1 MITYEEALDHIWDVL
16 HSYAEKCLGN
26 KIGQDEH
33 SMKHA
38 DEWSEICLSMATI
51 KDGGIQMSLDGP
63 AQSQRED
70 EINAITDGIY
80 NHIEGKDTDILEPLI
95 KEAIDTGLAE
105 VNTEYEYDPDSFR
118 LEVLMA
124 LDIVLKKEIARLVV
138 V

>member
-1 MITYEEALDHIWDVL
+1 
-16 HSYAEKCLGN
+16 
-26 KIGQDEH
+26 
-33 SMKHA
+33 
-38 DEWSEICLSMATI
+38 
-51 KDGGIQMSLDGP
+51 MSLDGV

-118 LEVLMA
+118 LDVLMA
-124 LDIVLKKEIARLVV
+124 LDTDLKKEIARLVV